1 MAKQMQAKLLE
12 KIQLTKDIYH
22 FKVQAKEIVEKCKPG
37 NFIEIRVSDQ
47 TEPFLRRPISI
58 YNLDK
63 ENGILEFIF
72 QVKGNGT
79 KILARK
85 EVGQE
90 IDIIGPLGF
99 GTFKYDGNK
108 DIVIIGG
115 GIGIFPL
122 YELAKQAKES
132 GIKVNTYLG
141 FRNRENVIL
150 ESEFKNVSD
159 NLTIATDDGSYKE
172 NGFAINYLKR
182 DIQNSKPDC
191 IYACGP
197 IQMLRAVKQ
206 LAEENNIPCQVSL
219 EEKMGCGLGAC
230 LGCAVKTAK
239 SPKEAPEYFHVCK
252 GGPVFNSKDVE
263 F

>member
-22 FKVQAKEIVEKCKPG
+22 FKVQAKEMVEKCKPG

-47 TEPFLRRPISI
+47 TEPFLRRSISI

-108 DIVIIGG
+108 DIAIIGG

-150 ESEFKNVSD
+150 ESEFKNISD
-159 NLTIATDDGSYKE
+159 NLTIAS
-172 NGFAINYLKR
+172 
-182 DIQNSKPDC
+182 
-191 IYACGP
+191 GP